1 MNRALPLPPAP
12 FSSLQPSPRYDSVD
26 ALRGLAMVWMTVF
39 HFCFDLS
46 HLGFWPQNFRADPF
60 WTSQRTV
67 IVSLFLFCAG
77 LGQAIA
83 LHQGQGWPRF
93 GRRWLQIAGCAL
105 LVSAGSFVMFP
116 HSFIHFGVLHGMAVM
131 LLIARCTAGWGRW
144 LWLAGLVAV
153 ALPSVAHQLLAGAW
167 ADAAPWFN
175 GRALNWLGLVSRKPF
190 TEDYVPVLPWLGV
203 LWWGLAAG
211 QWAMAAGR
219 GHWLGWRVPQGLQ
232 PLALLGRWSLSY
244 YMVHQPVMIGL
255 LMAVAW
261 ITKG

>member
-1 MNRALPLPPAP
+1 MKRALPLPLAP
-12 FSSLQPSPRYDSVD
+12 FSSLQSSPRYDSVD

-83 LHQGQGWPRF
+83 LHQGQGWARF

-105 LVSAGSFVMFP
+105 LVSAGSFVMFA

-131 LLIARCTAGWGRW
+131 LLIARCTAGGGGR
-144 LWLAGLVAV
+144 L
-153 ALPSVAHQLLAGAW
+153 
-167 ADAAPWFN
+167 
-175 GRALNWLGLVSRKPF
+175 
-190 TEDYVPVLPWLGV
+190 
-203 LWWGLAAG
+203 
-211 QWAMAAGR
+211 
-219 GHWLGWRVPQGLQ
+219 PQGLQ
-232 PLALLGRWSLSY
+232 PLAVLGRWSLSY
-244 YMVHQPVMIGL
+244 YRVHQPVMIGL

-261 ITKG
+261 ISRG

>member
-1 MNRALPLPPAP
+1 
-12 FSSLQPSPRYDSVD
+12 
-26 ALRGLAMVWMTVF
+26 MVWMTVF

-46 HLGFWPQNFRADPF
+46 HFGLWSQNFRVDPF
-60 WTSQRTV
+60 WTTQRTF

-83 LHQGQGWPRF
+83 LHQGQGWHRF
-93 GRRWLQIAGCAL
+93 GRRWVQIAGCAL

-116 HSFIHFGVLHGMAVM
+116 ASFIYFGVLHGMAVM
-131 LLIARCTAGWGRW
+131 LLIARFTAGWGRW

-153 ALPSVAHQLLAGAW
+153 ALPWAAQQLLAGVW

-211 QWAMAAGR
+211 QWAMRARR
-219 GHWLGWRVPQGLQ
+219 GWLQWPLPVVVR
-232 PLALLGRWSLSY
+232 PLATLGRLSLSY
-244 YMVHQPVMIGL
+244 YMLHQPVMIGL
-255 LMAVAW
+255 LMAVVW
-261 ITKG
+261 LMGRT